1 MTGLGRRDDALHQA
15 GAQREGGFVE
25 RAGRGGAQFAQV
37 VAGAEGGAV
46 GGDDDDADGVV
57 VGDGLQGGVERLH
70 QADGQRVAGGRTVQ
84 RQGRDVVAVVAEQD
98 IGHDGRGYS
107 RRMGQCRIGRP
118 RGELSLRTVAM
129 PADTN
134 PAGDIF
140 GGWIMSLMD
149 LAAGVAAGTRAKGR
163 VATAAVSNLSFLQ
176 PVKVGDVV
184 CVYTEIRKTGRTSV
198 TVGVEAYVLRRN
210 QGERVR
216 VTAAEFVLVAVDDQ
230 GVPRPLPRP
239 EG

>member
-1 MTGLGRRDDALHQA
+1 MPSNAIL
-15 GAQREGGFVE
+15 
-25 RAGRGGAQFAQV
+25 
-37 VAGAEGGAV
+37 
-46 GGDDDDADGVV
+46 
-57 VGDGLQGGVERLH
+57 
-70 QADGQRVAGGRTVQ
+70 
-84 RQGRDVVAVVAEQD
+84 
-98 IGHDGRGYS
+98 
-107 RRMGQCRIGRP
+107 P

-149 LAAGVAAGTRAKGR
+149 LAAGVAAGMRAKGR

-184 CVYTEIRKTGRTSV
+184 CVYTDITKTGRTSIH
-198 TVGVEAYVLRRN
+198 VGVEAYVLRRN

-216 VTAAEFVLVAVDDQ
+216 VTAAEFVLVAVDDF
-230 GVPRPLPRP
+230 GKPRTLPP
-239 EG
+239 A

>member
-1 MTGLGRRDDALHQA
+1 MPSN
-15 GAQREGGFVE
+15 
-25 RAGRGGAQFAQV
+25 
-37 VAGAEGGAV
+37 
-46 GGDDDDADGVV
+46 
-57 VGDGLQGGVERLH
+57 
-70 QADGQRVAGGRTVQ
+70 TV
-84 RQGRDVVAVVAEQD
+84 
-98 IGHDGRGYS
+98 Y
-107 RRMGQCRIGRP
+107 P

-149 LAAGVAAGTRAKGR
+149 LAAGVSAGTRAKGR
-163 VATAAVSNLSFLQ
+163 VATAVSNLNFLQ

-184 CVYTEIRKTGRTSV
+184 CVYTEITKTGRTSI

-216 VTAAEFVLVAVDDQ
+216 VTAAEFVLVAVDEH
-230 GVPRPLPRP
+230 GLPRVLP
-239 EG
+239 GC

>member
-1 MTGLGRRDDALHQA
+1 MQNYHQN
-15 GAQREGGFVE
+15 
-25 RAGRGGAQFAQV
+25 
-37 VAGAEGGAV
+37 
-46 GGDDDDADGVV
+46 
-57 VGDGLQGGVERLH
+57 H
-70 QADGQRVAGGRTVQ
+70 
-84 RQGRDVVAVVAEQD
+84 
-98 IGHDGRGYS
+98 
-107 RRMGQCRIGRP
+107 P

-149 LAAGVAAGTRAKGR
+149 LAAGVAAGTRAHGR
-163 VATAAVSNLSFLQ
+163 VATAAVSNLNFLQ

-184 CVYTEIRKTGRTSV
+184 CVYTEIVKTGRTSV
-198 TVGVEAYVLRRN
+198 TVGVEAHVLRRN

-216 VTAAEFVLVAVDDQ
+216 VTAAEFVLVAVDDH
-230 GVPRPLPRP
+230 GIPRVLPP

>member
-1 MTGLGRRDDALHQA
+1 MSGATPTMLRRK
-15 GAQREGGFVE
+15 
-25 RAGRGGAQFAQV
+25 
-37 VAGAEGGAV
+37 
-46 GGDDDDADGVV
+46 
-57 VGDGLQGGVERLH
+57 
-70 QADGQRVAGGRTVQ
+70 
-84 RQGRDVVAVVAEQD
+84 D
-98 IGHDGRGYS
+98 ISMQNGHP
-107 RRMGQCRIGRP
+107 QP

-149 LAAGVAAGTRAKGR
+149 LAAGIAAGTRAKGR

-184 CVYTEIRKTGRTSV
+184 CVYTEISKTGRSSV

-216 VTAAEFVLVAVDDQ
+216 VTAAEFVLVAVDDH
-230 GVPRPLPRP
+230 GTPRVLPP
-239 EG
+239 A

>member
-1 MTGLGRRDDALHQA
+1 MQN
-15 GAQREGGFVE
+15 
-25 RAGRGGAQFAQV
+25 
-37 VAGAEGGAV
+37 
-46 GGDDDDADGVV
+46 
-57 VGDGLQGGVERLH
+57 
-70 QADGQRVAGGRTVQ
+70 
-84 RQGRDVVAVVAEQD
+84 
-98 IGHDGRGYS
+98 GHH
-107 RRMGQCRIGRP
+107 P

-149 LAAGVAAGTRAKGR
+149 LAAGVSAGSRAKGR

-184 CVYTEIRKTGRTSV
+184 CVYTEITKTGRTSV
-198 TVGVEAYVLRRN
+198 TVEVEAYVLRRN

-216 VTAAEFVLVAVDDQ
+216 VTAAEFVLVAVDDH
-230 GVPRPLPRP
+230 GLPRGLP
-239 EG
+239 VEGPVLG

>member
-1 MTGLGRRDDALHQA
+1 MPSSHPQ
-15 GAQREGGFVE
+15 
-25 RAGRGGAQFAQV
+25 
-37 VAGAEGGAV
+37 
-46 GGDDDDADGVV
+46 
-57 VGDGLQGGVERLH
+57 
-70 QADGQRVAGGRTVQ
+70 
-84 RQGRDVVAVVAEQD
+84 
-98 IGHDGRGYS
+98 
-107 RRMGQCRIGRP
+107 P

-149 LAAGVAAGTRAKGR
+149 LAAGIAAGTRAKGR

-184 CVYTEIRKTGRTSV
+184 CVYTEISKTGRTSV

-216 VTAAEFVLVAVDDQ
+216 VTAAEFVLVAVDDH
-230 GVPRPLPRP
+230 GTPRVLPP
-239 EG
+239 A

>member
-1 MTGLGRRDDALHQA
+1 
-15 GAQREGGFVE
+15 
-25 RAGRGGAQFAQV
+25 
-37 VAGAEGGAV
+37 
-46 GGDDDDADGVV
+46 
-57 VGDGLQGGVERLH
+57 
-70 QADGQRVAGGRTVQ
+70 
-84 RQGRDVVAVVAEQD
+84 
-98 IGHDGRGYS
+98 
-107 RRMGQCRIGRP
+107 
-118 RGELSLRTVAM
+118 M

-184 CVYTEIRKTGRTSV
+184 CVYTDITRTGRTSI
-198 TVGVEAYVLRRN
+198 TVGVESYVLRRN

-216 VTAAEFVLVAVDDQ
+216 VTAAEFVLVAVDDH
-230 GVPRPLPRP
+230 GVPRTLPP